1 MRRELP
7 PSGESESGR
16 VWLWRPSLR
25 PLPRGGLGGW
35 VGRARCSSRRAPG
48 ERRGRLATPRRPAP
62 RGEPRLEGSERVDGN
77 RPRARHP
84 LERGR
89 VSRGQAEGRHG
100 VRLAERPRGKIVGA
114 AWIRRTSSVTKSWLR
129 QGAMGLMTP
138 ASDSVEAYRTAYL
151 RLRLLLLGDGIDMP
165 GLVRGEES
173 RLRVTAE
180 LRHMRD
186 VFHAGVVED
195 KEGRAEKAEARVVNL
210 EEELRKIASFRA
222 HAQQMR
228 TDAIPVLLTP
238 AESAKALRLSV
249 SSIYRAVRDGEYTRG
264 EADEQEGRGAT
275 DSCERDPE
283 APRGSPAGR
292 GLNSVA

>member
-1 MRRELP
+1 
-7 PSGESESGR
+7 
-16 VWLWRPSLR
+16 
-25 PLPRGGLGGW
+25 
-35 VGRARCSSRRAPG
+35 
-48 ERRGRLATPRRPAP
+48 
-62 RGEPRLEGSERVDGN
+62 
-77 RPRARHP
+77 
-84 LERGR
+84 
-89 VSRGQAEGRHG
+89 
-100 VRLAERPRGKIVGA
+100 
-114 AWIRRTSSVTKSWLR
+114 
-129 QGAMGLMTP
+129 MTP

-249 SSIYRAVRDGEYTRG
+249 SSIYRAVRDGEIRAVRLTNKRG
-264 EADEQEGRGAT
+264 GALRIPASEIQRRLEA
-275 DSCERDPE
+275 
-283 APRGSPAGR
+283 AP
-292 GLNSVA
+292 LVED